1 MKNLE
6 KASSIGNVEQTADA
20 NDEPEVEGHYM
31 NQFAAEQEAA
41 FRQRQVA
48 KSAEGRQR
56 SDDGLKGQGIVDRI
70 RRRFD
75 R

>member
-6 KASSIGNVEQTADA
+6 KDSSIGNVDQTADV

-48 KSAEGRQR
+48 KSAEGRKW
-56 SDDGLKGQGIVDRI
+56 SDKGIEGQGVLDRI